1 MKLQFKEQAFQLD
14 AVQEVMKHSESQTFK
29 TNKFTLERTQE
40 ILKKARDKAN
50 GIATLELDVE
60 VEIGYR
66 NSASQITDK

>member
-14 AVQEVMKHSESQTFK
+14 AVQEVMKYLENQPFK
-29 TNKFTLERTQE
+29 TNKSTLEQPQE
-40 ILKKARDKAN
+40 ILKKVRDKAN

-60 VEIGYR
+60 EEIGYR